1 MKNNYLIIFL
11 ISVFCWSDNV
21 KAQEIVR
28 QLTLEEAIE
37 IAINQSPDALSAK
50 NRFLKA
56 FWEMRTSEALL
67 LPKLSLNATVPNL
80 SRSIIKVTQPDGTD
94 VFREVAQNTTS
105 ADLRLS
111 KNVGL
116 TGGSIYLNSRLQRID
131 YLADSTPTAWLS
143 SPLIIGYQQNIF
155 TYNPY
160 KWSKKIDPIRF
171 NEAKRKYLEDVEQI
185 AITTS
190 TYFFNLLITQIRQK
204 IQEQNEANYDTL
216 YKISIGRFN
225 LGKIAE
231 NDLLQLELSYLQA
244 QAAVESNR
252 IELEDRMVKLKSFLR
267 IQDETILELI
277 PPIEKIA
284 FFDVDV
290 IEAVN
295 YAKMNSST
303 ALTFDRRLIEADRE
317 VNRAQTTDRF
327 SANLFAQYGLT
338 QSAAN
343 FADVYVSPQD
353 QQQVVLGLT
362 IPILDWGLAKGRIK
376 IAESDRE
383 IVRTAVDQERIDFEQ
398 RISLQVQNFIM
409 QQRQLAIAAKT
420 DTVAQKNFDIAKQ
433 RYLIGKIDII
443 NLRDAQSSNDA
454 ARLNFIRSLQTYW
467 NNYYQLRKLTLFDF
481 MKNEEISIDFE
492 LLR

>member
-1 MKNNYLIIFL
+1 MIQKMLIIFL
-11 ISVFCWSDNV
+11 IAVGLWPNCS
-21 KAQEIVR
+21 KAQVMVR
-28 QLTLEEAIE
+28 NLTLEEAIE
-37 IAINQSPDALSAK
+37 IAKSQSPDALSAK

-56 FWEMRTSEALL
+56 FWEMRTSEAML
-67 LPKLSLNATVPNL
+67 LPKLSLNATIPSL

-94 VFREVAQNTTS
+94 VFREVAQNNTS
-105 ADLRLS
+105 ADLSLR

-116 TGGSIYLNSRLQRID
+116 TGGSVYLNSRLQRID

-155 TYNPY
+155 SFNPY
-160 KWSKKIDPIRF
+160 KWSKKIDPIRY
-171 NEAKRKYLEDVEQI
+171 NEAKRRYLEDVEQI
-185 AITTS
+185 AITTTS
-190 TYFFNLLITQIRQK
+190 LFFNLLTAQIRQK

-225 LGKIAE
+225 LGRIAE

-252 IELEDRMVKLKSFLR
+252 IELEDRVVKLKSYLR
-267 IQDETILELI
+267 MQDAAAIELV
-277 PPIEKIA
+277 PPIERIT

-290 IEAVN
+290 DKAIT
-295 YAKMNSST
+295 YAKLNSSS
-303 ALTFDRRLIEADRE
+303 ALAFDRRLLEADRE

-338 QSAAN
+338 QRADN
-343 FADVYVSPQD
+343 FADVFVSPQD

-362 IPILDWGLAKGRIK
+362 IPILDWGQAKGRIK

-383 IVRTAVDQERIDFEQ
+383 IVRTAIDQERIDFEQ
-398 RISLQVQNFIM
+398 NIYLQVQNFMM

-420 DTVAQKNFDIAKQ
+420 DTVAQKSFDIAKQ
-433 RYLIGKIDII
+433 RYLIGRIDII
-443 NLRDAQSSNDA
+443 NLRDAQSSNDNS
-454 ARLNFIRSLQTYW
+454 RLNFVRSLQTYW